1 LDPAL
6 SVAILFGAVFGLTAL
21 VAFVVRG
28 KFKGVRVAAVASILG
43 IAAGIGG
50 ASHGPGEMLQGNA
63 APAGL
68 VIEAWPALTLLSGEP
83 AMTLV
88 PSSFLITGVLALV
101 SGGLV
106 TFWSALHLWRKN
118 GGLVLILLSVAMLLV
133 GGGIIPPVIGVAAG
147 IMATRL
153 GHRDAARLQQQKR
166 PGAQTGR

>member
-1 LDPAL
+1 M
-6 SVAILFGAVFGLTAL
+6 
-21 VAFVVRG
+21 AFTVR
-28 KFKGVRVAAVASILG
+28 KRLKGVRATAAAASILG

-50 ASHGPGEMLQGNA
+50 ASHGPGEMLQGNV

-88 PSSFLITGVLALV
+88 PSTSFLVTVVLALV

-106 TFWSALHLWRKN
+106 AFWPAMCLWRKN
-118 GGLVLILLSVAMLLV
+118 GGLVLILLSVAMLFV

-166 PGAQTGR
+166 PGAQTGW